1 MLAGLSV
8 PYTPVSDG
16 SCGVL
21 PSIEAST
28 PSAPAVSLPDR
39 IYNGL
44 KGRGMGIDFFFTTVA
59 GLKEADAMAAM
70 KSGWSCTTLR
80 AQINSNL
87 SSSPGDAEQLLSS
100 LSCLSPD
107 STETWARFRG

>member
-8 PYTPVSDG
+8 PYNPAIDG
-16 SCGVL
+16 MGGVL
-21 PSIEAST
+21 PAREATS
-28 PSAPAVSLPDR
+28 SRAPAMSMPDR
-39 IYNGL
+39 IYNAL
-44 KGRGMGIDFFFTTVA
+44 NGRGMGIDFFFTTMA
-59 GLKEADAMAAM
+59 GLTEADAMAAM